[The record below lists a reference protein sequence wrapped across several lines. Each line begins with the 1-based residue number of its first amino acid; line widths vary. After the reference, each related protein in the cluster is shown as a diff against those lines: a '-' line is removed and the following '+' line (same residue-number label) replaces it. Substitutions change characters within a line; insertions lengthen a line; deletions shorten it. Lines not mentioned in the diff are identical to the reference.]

1 MVIKPRGVT
10 LVQWVIF
17 VPGRFLEEK
26 HEGSKCKVI
35 TFFNSTMK

>member
-1 MVIKPRGVT
+1 MTGAGKIIFLVIKPRGVT

-26 HEGSKCKVI
+26 TRRFKV
-35 TFFNSTMK
+35 